1 LIVKVLSPAKINL
14 HLRVAPPASDG
25 FHPLLSWMCTVG
37 LHDEIE
43 FRNSSTPGVKLTCN
57 LPNIPLDETNLIAR
71 AAKILA
77 PHRGADAILQKKIP
91 MGGGLGGGSSNAA
104 STLRA
109 LNELWRLRKSTPDLA
124 QIAANLGSDIVFF
137 LHGPSSI
144 CQGRGQIVT
153 PIPPPKPKF
162 VILILPHLS
171 MPTPAVY
178 KKFDDLKLGS
188 NDNVKNHPDWNH
200 WTTLPATELLPQLI
214 NDLEP
219 PAFALRPDLADLR
232 AKIESQISRPVRM
245 SGSGSSLFTLA
256 DDSSEAQSLAD
267 SIRKTGLRA
276 DPFQLAPHSN

>member
-1 LIVKVLSPAKINL
+1 
-14 HLRVAPPASDG
+14 
-25 FHPLLSWMCTVG
+25 MCTVG

-43 FRNSSTPGVKLTCN
+43 FRESTSPGLRLTCDH
-57 LPNIPLDETNLIAR
+57 PEVPVDETNLITR
-71 AAKILA
+71 AAKTLA
-77 PHRGADAILQKKIP
+77 PNLGADAILQKKIP

-109 LNELWRLRKSTPDLA
+109 LNELWRLRKPKNDLA
-124 QIAANLGSDIVFF
+124 QIAATLGSDIVFF

-144 CQGRGQIVT
+144 CQGRGQLVT

-162 VILILPHLS
+162 VILILPQLS

-188 NDNVKNHPDWNH
+188 TADIQNYPDWNA
-200 WTTLPATELLPQLI
+200 WTNLPAKQLLPLLI

-219 PAFALRPDLADLR
+219 PAFSLRPDLVDLR
-232 AKIESQISRPVRM
+232 SKIESQISRPVRM

-256 DDSSEAQSLAD
+256 DDSPEAQSLAD

-276 DPFQLAPHSN
+276 DPFQLAPSSQ